1 MYRAF
6 DLKDIFENMKV
17 NNEFQI
23 RRNEIPNK
31 KVNEIMG
38 GRVCSQKK
46 PLRYRKLM
54 LGKPSSRQKLCLTS
68 PSHCLV
74 ASKHIFSPN

>member
-1 MYRAF
+1 MLWLMYRAF

-31 KVNEIMG
+31 KVN
-38 GRVCSQKK
+38 
-46 PLRYRKLM
+46 
-54 LGKPSSRQKLCLTS
+54 
-68 PSHCLV
+68 
-74 ASKHIFSPN
+74 